1 MISVE
6 LRRKYIKNIGNCEIN
21 EAEIEKII
29 QLTDGMKILDFKN
42 CIKEASK
49 LPEKE
54 FAENTGIDMSLM
66 DQLVGS
72 GVIRKV
78 NEQDFVSSI

>member
-1 MISVE
+1 
-6 LRRKYIKNIGNCEIN
+6 
-21 EAEIEKII
+21 
-29 QLTDGMKILDFKN
+29 MKILDFKS

-49 LPEKE
+49 QPEKD

-72 GVIRKV
+72 GVIRKI
-78 NEQDFVSSI
+78 NKQDFDSCISKVEKSA